1 MLFLISSKRG
11 TVAAVAWVK
20 AIAEFLR
27 TYVFSRR
34 PICVFHPITCGR
46 SLLHPRAMTKAAPLK
61 LLIVDDHAAMRG
73 TLRLIFEGQ
82 LVTLVEAATGEE
94 AIRLFTAERPD
105 WVIMDVRMPGM
116 GGIKATKA
124 IRQLDRTARIVL
136 ISQFAESE
144 HHDLALQ
151 AGAVEFVDKE
161 HLSTLPRI
169 IQR

>member
-1 MLFLISSKRG
+1 M
-11 TVAAVAWVK
+11 A
-20 AIAEFLR
+20 
-27 TYVFSRR
+27 
-34 PICVFHPITCGR
+34 
-46 SLLHPRAMTKAAPLK
+46 KAAPLK
-61 LLIVDDHAAMRG
+61 ILIVDDHAALRR

-82 LVTLVEAATGEE
+82 WVTFVESTTGEE
-94 AIRLFTAERPD
+94 AIRLFTVEYPD

-116 GGIKATKA
+116 GGIKATEA
-124 IRQLDRTARIVL
+124 IRQLDPGARIVL
-136 ISQFAESE
+136 ISQFAEPE